1 MERKSRTCSVCRRS
15 YKFCPSCRE
24 DSDKPL
30 WYFSYCSENC
40 KKIYEVTSNFE
51 DGLIDEKTAKEQL
64 RKLDLSRLDNFGT
77 SYVASINKIMS
88 SAVKN
93 DAVVCDDCIV
103 NTDENENVVDNKG
116 NIENIDNENS
126 IKKSKTKRTKS
137 IE

>member
-30 WYFSYCSENC
+30 WYFAYCSENC

-64 RKLDLSRLDNFGT
+64 RKLDLSRLDNIGT

-103 NTDENENVVDNKG
+103 NTDENENVVDNKE